1 MAYFNSLK
9 HWLLFKQDILKK
21 SNHIIVYSNL
31 QVDGIHLDTEVE
43 VHFYN
48 ISLIHIYQIQGTNS
62 LLYKKIL

>member
-1 MAYFNSLK
+1 MAYFNSLN

-43 VHFYN
+43 VHFY
-48 ISLIHIYQIQGTNS
+48 ISLIHIYQIQGT
-62 LLYKKIL
+62 K

>member
-9 HWLLFKQDILKK
+9 HRLLFKQDILKKKKK

-43 VHFYN
+43 VHFNN
-48 ISLIHIYQIQGTNS
+48 ISLIHIYQIQGT
-62 LLYKKIL
+62 K

>member
-21 SNHIIVYSNL
+21 KGNHIIVYSHL

-48 ISLIHIYQIQGTNS
+48 VSRIHIYQIQGT
-62 LLYKKIL
+62 K

>member
-1 MAYFNSLK
+1 MAYLNSLK

-21 SNHIIVYSNL
+21 KKKKGNHIIVYSHL

-48 ISLIHIYQIQGTNS
+48 ISRIHTYQIQGT
-62 LLYKKIL
+62 K